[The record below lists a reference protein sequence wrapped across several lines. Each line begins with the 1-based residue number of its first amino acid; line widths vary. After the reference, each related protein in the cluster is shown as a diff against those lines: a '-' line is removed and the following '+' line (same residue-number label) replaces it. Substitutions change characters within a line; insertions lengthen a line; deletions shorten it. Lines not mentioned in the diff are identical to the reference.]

1 MKEPDDGDLLIVGDG
16 SQSLDRRRS
25 FTRREAGVTAMGRAI
40 NTRFDFDKNYRD
52 TREIMRV
59 AADFVSA
66 KLPFD
71 HPA

>member
-1 MKEPDDGDLLIVGDG
+1 M
-16 SQSLDRRRS
+16 
-25 FTRREAGVTAMGRAI
+25 TAMGRAI